1 MKDELKYSIEKFI
14 KAFSRLNAGIKKA
27 KDQLDNDGVI
37 QRFEFTFELLW
48 KTLRLFLLNEGIITK
63 SPKEALKEAFRFGP
77 IKDEEI
83 FLDMLE
89 DRNLTSHIYSEDVSK
104 EIFKRIKK
112 FYIVSL
118 TELSQE
124 LSKVSET
131 K

>member
-1 MKDELKYSIEKFI
+1 MKDELKYSIEKFNR
-14 KAFSRLNAGIKKA
+14 ALSRLNAGIKKA

-48 KTLRLFLLNEGIITK
+48 KTLRLFLLQEGIITK
-63 SPKEALKEAFRFGP
+63 SPKEALKEAFRFGL

-89 DRNLTSHIYSEDVSK
+89 DKNQTSHIYSEEISK
-104 EIFKRIKK
+104 EIVIRIKK
-112 FYIVSL
+112 FY
-118 TELSQE
+118 LSNLIK
-124 LSKVSET
+124 LSKELLKASE